1 MNLLYLSNLLFYAA
15 ASPATGDTR
24 NMKAPVIVGIVA
36 VVLIIACLLLSG
48 KPKNNDKNDSEK
60 K

>member
-1 MNLLYLSNLLFYAA
+1 MSEKKEKRIKRLRKYSLWPQIIETILVEVAF
-15 ASPATGDTR
+15 
-24 NMKAPVIVGIVA
+24 IVA